1 MVITLTYFEENLF
14 LYCQRMQNT
23 LEEDLH
29 LLKVNMSVRAMEPLD
44 HLEMIMAEVRLATV
58 EKIFR
63 DIGKIVEI
71 SKGK

>member
-14 LYCQRMQNT
+14 LYCQRMENT
-23 LEEDLH
+23 LEQDLH
-29 LLKVNMSVRAMEPLD
+29 MLKVNLLSRDMEPLD
-44 HLEMIMAEVRLATV
+44 HLEMIMAEVRLATA
-58 EKIFR
+58 ERIFN

>member
-1 MVITLTYFEENLF
+1 
-14 LYCQRMQNT
+14 MQNT

-29 LLKVNMSVRAMEPLD
+29 LLKVNMFVRDMEPLD
-44 HLEMIMAEVRLATV
+44 HLEMIMAEVRLATA